1 MNAIAS
7 IITTVFWMIYL
18 MVYMKVQAQWTTLKA
33 RIQES
38 GISKLTRQT
47 HHNYKGLNM
56 VPI

>member
-1 MNAIAS
+1 
-7 IITTVFWMIYL
+7 